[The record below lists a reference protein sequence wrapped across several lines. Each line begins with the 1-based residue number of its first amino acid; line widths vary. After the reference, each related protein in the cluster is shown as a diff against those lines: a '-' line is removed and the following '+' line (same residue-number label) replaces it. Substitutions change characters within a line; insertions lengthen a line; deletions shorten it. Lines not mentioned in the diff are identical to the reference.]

1 MRVKYVR
8 YSSVGQ
14 SPERQLLDS
23 KKYDKIYIEQ
33 VSGCV
38 AMRDRLEGQRLLAD
52 IEAGKI
58 RHLHMDEISRVGRGI
73 IDTLSTLEL
82 CDKHSVNVIVEN
94 LGLQSIVDNK
104 PNPIFKL
111 VSSII
116 ATIAAQERDCIAER
130 LDAGRV
136 AARRRGVKFGR
147 KIGSN
152 ESMSEFMKKPS
163 VKLILKYLQ
172 SGHLSIR
179 QIAEKT
185 ETSTRLV
192 MKVKKLK
199 NEQQN

>member
-8 YSSVGQ
+8 YSSIGQ
-14 SPERQLLDS
+14 SPERQLLDKS
-23 KKYDKIYIEQ
+23 KFDKIYVEQ

-52 IEAGKI
+52 IESGKI
-58 RHLHMDEISRVGRGI
+58 QHLHMDEISRVGRGI

-82 CDKHSVNVIVEN
+82 CEKHGVNVVVEN

-116 ATIAAQERDCIAER
+116 ATIASQERDCIAER

-147 KIGSN
+147 KIGSS
-152 ESMSEFMKKPS
+152 ESLSEFMNKPN
-163 VKLILKYLQ
+163 VKLIIKKLQ

-192 MKVKKLK
+192 MKVKKLI
-199 NEQQN
+199 NEQKF